1 MVAFSR
7 AYRFVPCTWLHR
19 PAQHGW
25 CVMRSLSRPLHGLA
39 CQQDA
44 LGSFVHTKGH
54 PLQRARLADQTEGDT
69 EVWTGRGAPDGL

>member
-1 MVAFSR
+1 
-7 AYRFVPCTWLHR
+7 
-19 PAQHGW
+19 
-25 CVMRSLSRPLHGLA
+25 MRSLSRPLHGLA